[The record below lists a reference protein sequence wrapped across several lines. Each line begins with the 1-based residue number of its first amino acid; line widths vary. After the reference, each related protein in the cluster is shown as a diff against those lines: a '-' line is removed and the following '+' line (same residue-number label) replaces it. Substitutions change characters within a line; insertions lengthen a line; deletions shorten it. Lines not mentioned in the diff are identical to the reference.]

1 MNMALTLC
9 SWQLAI
15 MLTHS
20 KTYPDLKLP
29 TKDEIK
35 AMVKEAHRRFREVI
49 KKARQPAGKEG

>member
-9 SWQLAI
+9 SWQLSIILA
-15 MLTHS
+15 HS

-35 AMVKEAHRRFREVI
+35 AMVKEAGRRFREAM
-49 KKARQPAGKEG
+49 KKVRQPG